1 MEDLEIWRGK
11 PCAHCRRDRSRHARV
26 PDGRLMGGLHG
37 NNDRHVFKPARD
49 CWAGNPA
56 ARPTVFRPLAR
67 AAGRAAPPRTA
78 AGAKLSTLARIAAAL
93 GLLPRGGDR

>member
-11 PCAHCRRDRSRHARV
+11 PCAHCRRDRSHHARV
-26 PDGRLMGGLHG
+26 GRGPLWAGVID
-37 NNDRHVFKPARD
+37 DRHVFKPARD

-56 ARPTVFRPLAR
+56 ARPTFFQPLPR
-67 AAGRAAPPRTA
+67 AAGRATPPRTA